1 MVLSTT
7 SQDRRGGRLPGV
19 TTKVP
24 FEMVVRE
31 QGPTVLRVCRALHGH
46 TDAADV
52 WSETF
57 LSALRGYDELPADA
71 NVTAWLLTIAKRR
84 AVDEHRRRA
93 RRAEPRGELPDPA
106 VVDLDPV
113 DAQDP
118 LLVAVAGLPPTQ
130 RAAVTYRYLA
140 DLAYDRIAELLDSS
154 PAAARRAAAD
164 GIAALRAQHLD
175 REDP

>member
-1 MVLSTT
+1 MVVSPT
-7 SQDRRGGRLPGV
+7 SQDRGPGRLPGV

-24 FEMVVRE
+24 FEVVVRE

-46 TDAADV
+46 TEAADV

-57 LSALRGYDELPADA
+57 LSALRSYDELPADA
-71 NVTAWLLTIAKRR
+71 NVTAWLLTIARRR

-93 RRAEPRGELPDPA
+93 RRAEPHGELPEPVTLDP
-106 VVDLDPV
+106 DPV
-113 DAQDP
+113 DVQDP

-140 DLAYDRIAELLDSS
+140 DLGYDRIAQLLDST

-164 GIAALRAQHLD
+164 GIASLRAQHLD